1 MVRRVVVRHHRR
13 ERVGR
18 AVFYGASAAVL
29 YSPAPLFFFFLFE
42 LMNATTLF
50 LRFAHTTPVRCILD
64 IYIRIRMN
72 WNRQKTFVKKNLKV
86 LFVSMAGGQ
95 RHRRT
100 NNKKGQFSDI
110 NK

>member
-1 MVRRVVVRHHRR
+1 
-13 ERVGR
+13 
-18 AVFYGASAAVL
+18 
-29 YSPAPLFFFFLFE
+29 
-42 LMNATTLF
+42 
-50 LRFAHTTPVRCILD
+50 
-64 IYIRIRMN
+64 MN

>member
-1 MVRRVVVRHHRR
+1 MVP
-13 ERVGR
+13 
-18 AVFYGASAAVL
+18 AQQCYTLPLL
-29 YSPAPLFFFFLFE
+29 YFSFLFPIRADE
-42 LMNATTLF
+42 CDDSFSWFCTHNTCQM
-50 LRFAHTTPVRCILD
+50 
-64 IYIRIRMN
+64 YIRYIYTN
-72 WNRQKTFVKKNLKV
+72 TNELESSKDICKKNLKV

>member
-1 MVRRVVVRHHRR
+1 L
-13 ERVGR
+13 E
-18 AVFYGASAAVL
+18 S
-29 YSPAPLFFFFLFE
+29 SK
-42 LMNATTLF
+42 
-50 LRFAHTTPVRCILD
+50 D
-64 IYIRIRMN
+64 IC
-72 WNRQKTFVKKNLKV
+72 KKNLKV